1 MSHTDHHSTGTGP
14 DKPYWNDA
22 LAAFGRMSTWILGPI
37 LVALFAGKW
46 LDAKYHTAPV
56 IFLSLTGLAFVMSTF
71 GLIVEGKKYMKKVS
85 DEAEKK
91 EKEKA
96 QTQTNERNEPDHN

>member
-1 MSHTDHHSTGTGP
+1 MSHTEDN
-14 DKPYWNDA
+14 KPYWHDA

-46 LDAKYHTAPV
+46 LDAKFHTAPV

-71 GLIVEGKKYMKKVS
+71 GLVVEGKKYMKKVT

-91 EKEKA
+91 
-96 QTQTNERNEPDHN
+96 TNERNEPDHN